1 MPTAMRRFRL
11 APGIRGSHDTRAGV
25 VKFACVGA
33 LSAAIDFGV
42 LNALLWTAPAGGW
55 QRTLYNTIAVAC
67 ALVNS
72 YGWNRRWTFAERADG
87 SRSERRRFFLQAAL
101 NVALN
106 DATWLTLGGWLSHL
120 GHLQPRVADDAAKA
134 AAMLV
139 SSTASYELMRRW
151 VFRRDPAAGTP
162 PSPSCESRRAR

>member
-1 MPTAMRRFRL
+1 MPTAMQRFCL
-11 APGIRGSHDTRAGV
+11 ALGIRGSHRIRAGV
-25 VKFACVGA
+25 LKFACVGV

-55 QRTLYNTIAVAC
+55 LRTLYNSVAVVC
-67 ALVNS
+67 ALANS
-72 YGWNRRWTFAERADG
+72 YAWNCRWTFAERADG
-87 SRSERRRFFLQAAL
+87 SRSERRRFFLQAVL

-134 AAMLV
+134 AAMLI

-162 PSPSCESRRAR
+162 PSPSCESRHAR